1 LSDPD
6 PRHVVEA
13 ARAIHDVPIL
23 EALPDLAKI
32 LGSTRHLSDPAL
44 YRALNARFRLGKTS
58 DAEAVAAFA
67 ARADVPVALRVE
79 AVKMLGAW
87 SQPGRRDR
95 ITGETQNLGTRDGVM
110 AADAMRHHL
119 GGIFAGPDLLR
130 EEAAR
135 VAGRLTLTEIGPT
148 LFRLL
153 ADTHAAASARAQAI
167 EALDALNDQ
176 RLSDAIELALKDR
189 EPRVRNAGRRVLA
202 RRQPAAAVA
211 ELRAALDKGE
221 ITEQQTALTLLGK
234 SPGPDADA
242 ILSLWLDR
250 LLEGKVEGAIHLE
263 LLEAAGRRRASEIQ
277 RKLARWEAARRPS
290 DPLAPYRETLLGG
303 DATAGRDIFL
313 NKTEVA
319 CLRCHKVQ
327 GQGGEV
333 GPDLTGIGAKQTRE
347 YLLES
352 MVDPSRQIAKGFETV
367 VLALRNGTFVTGVLK
382 AETADEIRL
391 ITPEAQT
398 LVVPKKEVE
407 DRKTGKS
414 AMPEDLIKHLT
425 KSDLRDLVEFLA
437 GLK

>member
-6 PRHVVEA
+6 SRLVVEA
-13 ARAIHDVPIL
+13 TRAIHDVPIP
-23 EALPDLAKI
+23 EALPDLATL

-44 YRALNARFRLGKTS
+44 YRALNACFRLGKTN

-67 ARADVPVALRVE
+67 ARADASLALRVE

-87 SQPGRRDR
+87 AQPGRRDR
-95 ITGETQNLGTRDGVM
+95 ITGETQNLGTRDGVT
-110 AADAMRHHL
+110 AANAMRHQL

-135 VAGRLTLTEIGPT
+135 VAGRLALTEIGPT
-148 LFRLL
+148 LFQLL
-153 ADTHAAASARAQAI
+153 ADTHVAASARAQAI

-176 RLSDAIELALKDR
+176 RLSRAIDLALKDR

-234 SPGPDADA
+234 SPDPNADA

-250 LLEGKVEGAIHLE
+250 LLEGRVGGAIHLE
-263 LLEAAGRRRASEIQ
+263 LLEAAGRRRASGIQ
-277 RKLARWEAARRPS
+277 QKLARWEAARRPS
-290 DPLAPYRETLLGG
+290 DPLAAYRETLLGG

-333 GPDLTGIGAKQTRE
+333 GPDLTGIGTKQTRE

-352 MVDPSRQIAKGFETV
+352 LVDPSRQIAKGFETV
-367 VLALRNGTFVTGVLK
+367 VLALRNGTFVSGVLK
-382 AETADEIRL
+382 TETADEIRL
-391 ITPEAQT
+391 ITPEAQI

-425 KSDLRDLVEFLA
+425 KSELRDLVEFLA